1 MIPSRRKACCTR
13 ERPHK
18 DKAVRG
24 SRDQHVEIGCRS
36 AADFVENV
44 VRARDGRDI
53 ARRRADVAPPGP
65 EGFLKIQAMRLI
77 SILAENR
84 DEE

>member
-1 MIPSRRKACCTR
+1 
-13 ERPHK
+13 
-18 DKAVRG
+18 VRG

-36 AADFVENV
+36 AADFVKTSFE
-44 VRARDGRDI
+44 ARDGRDI